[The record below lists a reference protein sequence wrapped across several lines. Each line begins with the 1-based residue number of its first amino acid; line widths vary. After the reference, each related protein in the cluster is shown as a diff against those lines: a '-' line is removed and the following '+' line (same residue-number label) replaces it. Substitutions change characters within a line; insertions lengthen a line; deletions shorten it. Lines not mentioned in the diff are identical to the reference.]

1 MDKGAGRLRPI
12 ESRKSQT
19 GLNDWRTTENCLGLA
34 PYSSPCC
41 PWGSVSPRSCLG
53 SGILYAQ
60 HRRTN
65 QNVFLTR
72 SQVIHIHADTRGIA
86 VGQGPWNVNVPES
99 PGGPGKPLAGP
110 PPGFTSGRSGVGP
123 ENGHPSWG
131 LLSASLGTSPG
142 EPWVSPGAGAVCLL
156 P

>member
-1 MDKGAGRLRPI
+1 MEGHTHTVGKVESGCLVGR
-12 ESRKSQT
+12 
-19 GLNDWRTTENCLGLA
+19 
-34 PYSSPCC
+34 
-41 PWGSVSPRSCLG
+41 
-53 SGILYAQ
+53 
-60 HRRTN
+60 
-65 QNVFLTR
+65 
-72 SQVIHIHADTRGIA
+72 

-142 EPWVSPGAGAVCLL
+142 EPRVSPGAGAVCLL